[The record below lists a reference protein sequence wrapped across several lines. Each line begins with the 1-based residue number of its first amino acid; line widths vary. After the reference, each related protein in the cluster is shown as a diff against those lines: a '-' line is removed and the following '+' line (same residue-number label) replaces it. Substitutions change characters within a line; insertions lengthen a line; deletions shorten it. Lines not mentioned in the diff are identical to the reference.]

1 LANDTSQL
9 KQRVTI
15 VGAAVNVVL
24 AAGKVVFGVLGQSQA
39 LIVDGIHSLS
49 DLLSDGVVLA
59 ASRVGS
65 KGPDLDHPYGHARI
79 ETAATIGIGILL
91 LLVAAG
97 FAWDAMRRILDP
109 DLLWQ
114 PGWIALVAA
123 VVSVLA
129 KEALYHYTVRAGRR
143 ARSRLIEA
151 NAWHHRS
158 DALSSIV
165 VVAGVIGAMAGAL
178 WLDAVAAIV
187 VAAMVGWVGWK
198 FAWSAVSELVDTGL
212 EPRELNPLHE
222 KIEAVKG
229 VRAHHSLRTRRMGA
243 DVLVDV
249 HVLVDPNISV
259 SEGHRIAD
267 EVRARLIAS
276 IEDIVEV
283 LVHVDHEPDTD
294 DPDDGTGL
302 PLRENIEADL
312 RAAWASIAEV
322 ADPERIVLHYHGN
335 RVDVEV
341 LLPADRVAP
350 QALAELTR
358 RLNDAAS
365 GLHYTGTVRVMLG

>member
-1 LANDTSQL
+1 MPENSSQL

-15 VGAAVNVVL
+15 VGAIVNTAL
-24 AAGKVVFGVLGQSQA
+24 AAGKVVFGIIGQSQS
-39 LIVDGIHSLS
+39 LIVDGVHSLS

-91 LLVAAG
+91 MLVSAG
-97 FAWDAMRRILDP
+97 FAWDAMRRVLDP
-109 DLLWQ
+109 ELLWQ

-129 KEALYHYTVRAGRR
+129 KEVLYHYTVRAGRI

-158 DALSSIV
+158 DALSSIIV
-165 VVAGVIGAMAGAL
+165 VVGVIGAMAGAL

-187 VAAMVGWVGWK
+187 VAAMVGWVGWR
-198 FAWSAVSELVDTGL
+198 FAWNAVSELVDTGL
-212 EPRELNPLHE
+212 AQQELGPLHE
-222 KIEAVKG
+222 EIEAVKG

-249 HVLVDPNISV
+249 HVLVEPQISV

-267 EVRARLIAS
+267 EVRARLIRS
-276 IEDIVEV
+276 IEDVAEV
-283 LVHVDHEPDTD
+283 LVHVDYEPDPD
-294 DPDDGTGL
+294 EPDDGTAL
-302 PLRENIEADL
+302 PLRARVEADL
-312 RAAWASIAEV
+312 SAAWSSISA
-322 ADPERIVLHYHGN
+322 AANPERIVLHY
-335 RVDVEV
+335 RDRWIDVEV

-350 QALAELTR
+350 DALPDLAD
-358 RLNDAAS
+358 RLSEAVSEIDYI
-365 GLHYTGTVRVMLG
+365 GRIRVMLG

>member
-1 LANDTSQL
+1 VANDTSQL

-15 VGAAVNVVL
+15 VGAIVNIVL
-24 AAGKVVFGVLGQSQA
+24 AAGKVVFGIIGQSQA
-39 LIVDGIHSLS
+39 LIVDGVHSLS

-79 ETAATIGIGILL
+79 ETAATIIIGILL
-91 LLVAAG
+91 LLVAGG
-97 FAWDAMRRILDP
+97 FAWDAMRRILDQ

-114 PGWIALVAA
+114 PGWIALAAA

-129 KEALYHYTVRAGRR
+129 KEALYHYTVRAGRHT
-143 ARSRLIEA
+143 RSQLIEA

-158 DALSSIV
+158 DALSSV
-165 VVAGVIGAMAGAL
+165 VVVVGVIGAMAGAL

-187 VAAMVGWVGWK
+187 VAVMVGWVGWK
-198 FAWSAVSELVDTGL
+198 FAWSAMRELVDTGL
-212 EPRELNPLHE
+212 EPRELRPLRE
-222 KIEAVKG
+222 AIETVQG
-229 VRAHHSLRTRRMGA
+229 VREHHSLRTRRMGA

-249 HVLVDPNISV
+249 HVLVDPQISV

-276 IEDIVEV
+276 IDDVFEV
-283 LVHVDHEPDTD
+283 LVHVDHEPDTEE
-294 DPDDGTGL
+294 PDDGTGL
-302 PLRENIEADL
+302 PLREEIEADL
-312 RAAWASIAEV
+312 RNAWASIAEV
-322 ADPERIVLHYHGN
+322 SNPERVMLHYRGDK
-335 RVDVEV
+335 VDVEV
-341 LLPADRVAP
+341 LLPARRVAT
-350 QALAELTR
+350 QALPELTQ

-365 GLHYTGTVRVMLG
+365 ALHYAGNVRVLLA